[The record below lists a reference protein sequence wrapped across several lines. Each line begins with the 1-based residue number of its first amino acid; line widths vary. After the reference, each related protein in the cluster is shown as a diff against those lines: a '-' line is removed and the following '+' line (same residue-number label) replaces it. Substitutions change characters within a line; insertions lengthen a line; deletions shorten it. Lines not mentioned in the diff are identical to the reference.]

1 MGTIKMPPDDIEY
14 PLPKAV
20 GNGKNRAKIIGRAM
34 IEESFPEWGDYTRI
48 LDLLQWED
56 GDKEIRFCYFYREPN
71 GKDNDWIFG
80 QRSGHMKVN
89 TFYDLIRRA
98 ATDPDFGNFEGIF
111 DEFVNKKLTA
121 KKN

>member
-20 GNGKNRAKIIGRAM
+20 GNGTKSATIIGRAM
-34 IEESFPEWGDYTRI
+34 IEESCPKWGDYMRI

-56 GDKEIRFCYFYREPN
+56 GYKEIRFCYFYRELN

-80 QRSGHMKVN
+80 QGSGNMKVN
-89 TFYDLIRRA
+89 TFYDLIHKA
-98 ATDPDFGNFEGIF
+98 ASEPDYGDFEGIF
-111 DEFVNKKLTA
+111 DKLA
-121 KKN
+121 D